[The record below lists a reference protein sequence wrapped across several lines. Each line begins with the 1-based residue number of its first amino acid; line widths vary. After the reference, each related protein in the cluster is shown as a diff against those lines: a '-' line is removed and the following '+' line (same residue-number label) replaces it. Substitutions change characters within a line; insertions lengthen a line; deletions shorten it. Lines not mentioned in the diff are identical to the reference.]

1 MISSTF
7 GDHHESWS
15 RGVVAIFFRS
25 FAAQRFAAGHSF
37 DPRALHR
44 CKGLR
49 QNWGT
54 NGATLRVTIHEFG
67 HG

>member
-1 MISSTF
+1 M
-7 GDHHESWS
+7 S